1 MNPFDTVQSGIL
13 TTRKLWA
20 GHRIALY
27 NREVSWLE
35 FNERVLLEAENPSV
49 PLGERIQFMAIFSSN
64 MDEFFRVRVANQYRL
79 LHLGKDQL
87 RKLDF
92 HPRRVLAVIHDKAQ
106 DLQQRFERLFEEQ
119 IIPALEHEGVVIQ
132 NEIELPSGFHHQAHT
147 LFMERVQPYLNPIV
161 LDNKTRPLRLRDS
174 YLYLALKIKP
184 KKASNPTVYALLE
197 LPVRYAQRFY
207 SLGTLG
213 KKEYVIFIDDLV
225 RMHLNDVFA
234 SMNPESI
241 ESYTIKMTRD
251 QELDLDQDL
260 GESLVDKMKSG
271 LRKRGKGDPVRFIY
285 DRQIPEDLLRFLV
298 RKWKLKSSSMI
309 EGGRY
314 HNFKDL
320 RQLPLGNRLSLF
332 YPPWVTVSPG
342 AWSQNHTLF
351 KAIREKDRLLHHPYH
366 AYDTVLRFLREA
378 ALDPSVRKI
387 EITLYRLATISSVA
401 RSLITAAL
409 NGKKVVAIVEIQAR
423 FDEENNMFWA
433 EKLQEAGAE
442 VHYGLEGYKIHC
454 KMCLVTRRE
463 RGQSVSYA
471 HLSTGNYNAQ
481 TAKIYADD
489 SLFTANTA
497 ITQEVS
503 KLFKSLIKG
512 QLHSAYRN
520 VLVAPYRMREPLL
533 SWIDYEIRQA
543 KKGHPAWILIKLNS
557 LVDEALIAALYRAS
571 QAGVEVRCLVRG
583 ICGLI
588 PGIPGLSE
596 NIRVVSIVD
605 RYLEH
610 SRVYAF
616 CHGSKPL
623 VYLSSADW
631 MARNMDH
638 RVELAFPIL
647 DSRLQRE
654 VLDLLEIQWKDRVK
668 ARWLNGPHAN
678 QRVAGTDQGI
688 EGVRAQEAF
697 FDYLRKQNEKP

>member
-1 MNPFDTVQSGIL
+1 
-13 TTRKLWA
+13 
-20 GHRIALY
+20 
-27 NREVSWLE
+27 
-35 FNERVLLEAENPSV
+35 
-49 PLGERIQFMAIFSSN
+49 
-64 MDEFFRVRVANQYRL
+64 
-79 LHLGKDQL
+79 
-87 RKLDF
+87 
-92 HPRRVLAVIHDKAQ
+92 
-106 DLQQRFERLFEEQ
+106 
-119 IIPALEHEGVVIQ
+119 
-132 NEIELPSGFHHQAHT
+132 
-147 LFMERVQPYLNPIV
+147 QPYLNPIV

-454 KMCLVTRRE
+454 KMCLVTRQE
-463 RGQSVSYA
+463 RGRLVNYA

-497 ITQEVS
+497 ITQEVR
-503 KLFKSLIKG
+503 KVFKSLVKG
-512 QLHSAYRN
+512 QLHSAYRH
-520 VLVAPYRMREPLL
+520 VLV
-533 SWIDYEIRQA
+533 
-543 KKGHPAWILIKLNS
+543 
-557 LVDEALIAALYRAS
+557 
-571 QAGVEVRCLVRG
+571 
-583 ICGLI
+583 
-588 PGIPGLSE
+588 
-596 NIRVVSIVD
+596 
-605 RYLEH
+605 
-610 SRVYAF
+610 
-616 CHGSKPL
+616 
-623 VYLSSADW
+623 
-631 MARNMDH
+631 
-638 RVELAFPIL
+638 
-647 DSRLQRE
+647 
-654 VLDLLEIQWKDRVK
+654 
-668 ARWLNGPHAN
+668 
-678 QRVAGTDQGI
+678 
-688 EGVRAQEAF
+688 
-697 FDYLRKQNEKP
+697 